1 MSGAGTAVPTRLRRQ
16 WAGVALLAVAGGV
29 AGYLLLSEW
38 WTTTHG
44 GQWLLVAGAVAAGEL
59 HVLRRGLARNRDG
72 ATAPPRPTLGVANLL
87 TVARGLLLAAVA
99 GFLPLSR
106 PMELGLWVPAGLY
119 AAAVVLDYADGVVA
133 RRRGEITELGAS
145 LDETFDTIGL
155 FVAPLL
161 AVSYAQLPAWYLA
174 IPLAKPAYL
183 LSLRLWSR
191 VTGRQPGPLPA
202 SRVRRPL
209 ATLQMSVAA
218 LALSPLATP
227 PATTAIATAA
237 MVPFLAVF
245 ARDWLAVT
253 GRYSM

>member
-16 WAGVALLAVAGGV
+16 WTGVALLAVAGGIT
-29 AGYLLLSEW
+29 GYLLLSEW

-44 GQWLLVAGAVAAGEL
+44 GQWLAVAGTVAAGEL
-59 HVLRRGLARNRDG
+59 HVLRQRLARNRDRG
-72 ATAPPRPTLGVANLL
+72 AAPPRPTLGVANLL

-106 PMELGLWVPAGLY
+106 PVGLGLWVPPGLY
-119 AAAVVLDYADGVVA
+119 AAAVVLDYADGFVA
-133 RRRGEITELGAS
+133 RRRGEMTELGAS
-145 LDETFDTIGL
+145 LDETFDTVGL

-183 LSLRLWSR
+183 LGLRLWSR
-191 VTGRQPGPLPA
+191 ATSRQPAVLPQ
-202 SRVRRPL
+202 SRLRRPL
-209 ATLQMSVAA
+209 ATLQMCVAA
-218 LALSPLATP
+218 LALSPLLVP
-227 PATTAIATAA
+227 PMTTAVATAA
-237 MVPFLAVF
+237 MVPFLALF

-253 GRYSM
+253 GYYSM

>member
-16 WAGVALLAVAGGV
+16 WAGVALLAVAGGFV
-29 AGYLLLSEW
+29 GYLLLSEW

-59 HVLRRGLARNRDG
+59 HVLRQRLARNRDG
-72 ATAPPRPTLGVANLL
+72 AAAPPRPTLGVANLL

-99 GFLPLSR
+99 GFLPLAR
-106 PMELGLWVPAGLY
+106 PMEFGLWVPAGLY
-119 AAAVVLDYADGVVA
+119 AAAVVLDYADGFVA
-133 RRRGEITELGAS
+133 RRRDEMTELGAS
-145 LDETFDTIGL
+145 LDETFDTVGL

-161 AVSYAQLPAWYLA
+161 AVSYAQLPVWYLA
-174 IPLAKPAYL
+174 IPLAKPVYL
-183 LSLRLWSR
+183 LSLRLRTR
-191 VTGRQPGPLPA
+191 VTGRQPGALPR

-218 LALSPLATP
+218 AALSPLLVP
-227 PATTAIATAA
+227 PATTAVATAA